1 MVHPQLKLSNELVH
15 KASILPKLEQQK
27 LMSTLPTR
35 RDEAKEAISLPK
47 INCFTDDITLRQMQS
62 DSNSRPD
69 SKRRLTVLVPTASG
83 DNVISNREERGNA
96 NNNWIR
102 STTSTMLRFKTHRQ
116 ADPPNDHMLL
126 APTCSSYSNSMSQ
139 SKNKPT
145 GNHLEQHSHQVARA
159 KEVPS
164 TSYEDLLAVLP
175 AISSLSA
182 SRRLTML
189 KQTNSMSATSPITTG
204 SRKLRR
210 GSLVTENTAKRSISL
225 RVRTQHITLRALCG
239 LST

>member
-27 LMSTLPTR
+27 QMFTLPTR
-35 RDEAKEAISLPK
+35 QDEAKEAISLPK
-47 INCFTDDITLRQMQS
+47 INCFTDDITLQQMQS
-62 DSNSRPD
+62 DSNSKPD
-69 SKRRLTVLVPTASG
+69 SKRRLTVLIPTASG
-83 DNVISNREERGNA
+83 DNVISNREEHGNA
-96 NNNWIR
+96 NNNWTR
-102 STTSTMLRFKTHRQ
+102 FTTSTVLRSKTHRR
-116 ADPPNDHMLL
+116 ADPPNNHMLL

-139 SKNKPT
+139 PKNRPT
-145 GNHLEQHSHQVARA
+145 DNQPSHQVARA
-159 KEVPS
+159 EEVPS
-164 TSYEDLLAVLP
+164 TSYEGLLAVLP

-204 SRKLRR
+204 STKLIR
-210 GSLVTENTAKRSISL
+210 GSLVTEKMAKRSISL
-225 RVRTQHITLRALCG
+225 RVRTQHITLHALRG